1 MSTRQFLRKNI
12 LQLFLLPEN
21 SSYTEEEGMLDL
33 PIKKTGT
40 GYLFGIM
47 FWPWLHYSVSA
58 SYLTKILKDL
68 CISTLPDHFTLMS
81 IKKYL

>member
-33 PIKKTGT
+33 PIKKNRHWISVWNNVFAMATLQCFSI
-40 GYLFGIM
+40 LFNKNFERFM
-47 FWPWLHYSVSA
+47 YQ
-58 SYLTKILKDL
+58 YT
-68 CISTLPDHFTLMS
+68 T
-81 IKKYL
+81 